1 MPKLEDELDGHL
13 SAIAEH
19 TYKIL
24 DLLVGKYAEVLV
36 HYTETES
43 GPRSEDLKGQVR
55 QIKYVVPGPTFAPG
69 DIEVVLEGCYYTI
82 QLKKVRVLDE
92 DR

>member
-1 MPKLEDELDGHL
+1 MPKLEDELAGHL
-13 SAIAEH
+13 STIAEH

-24 DLLVGKYAEVLV
+24 DLLVGKYVEVLV

-43 GPRSEDLKGQVR
+43 GPNSGDLKGQVR
-55 QIKYVVPGPTFAPG
+55 QIKYVIPGPTFAPG
-69 DIEVVLEGCYYTI
+69 DIEVLLEGCYYAMP
-82 QLKKVRVLDE
+82 LKRVRVLDE